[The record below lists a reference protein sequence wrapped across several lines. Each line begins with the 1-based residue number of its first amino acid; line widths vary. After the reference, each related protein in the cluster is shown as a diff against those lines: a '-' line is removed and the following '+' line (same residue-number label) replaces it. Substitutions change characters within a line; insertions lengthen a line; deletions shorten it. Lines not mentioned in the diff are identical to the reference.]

1 MREAYVQLRCP
12 VCGKD
17 WQANPGDLPGPD
29 EGFSCPDCED
39 TRTMTEFMR
48 TARDLE
54 IYKTLAE

>member
-1 MREAYVQLRCP
+1 MQLRCP